1 MPGKGE
7 LAGRIKTLRKKAGLN
22 QDELA
27 DLIDVSIMTV
37 RRWEWGA
44 RSPRMEEVKRI
55 AAALHVTEAELLNGP
70 SSTEWRIEAVFKKEE
85 DWEMNKSIDMCAGGP
100 NMFLAEVGTEKIA
113 LNLVGA
119 PQSEEE
125 LDGLWAK
132 LKPQIMNMLKLRDG
146 LNAGLAAATA

>member
-1 MPGKGE
+1 MSCGAKIWALRRAMKLSRRKVAE
-7 LAGRIKTLRKKAGLN
+7 AGRFSVDTLR
-22 QDELA
+22 
-27 DLIDVSIMTV
+27 
-37 RRWEWGA
+37 RW
-44 RSPRMEEVKRI
+44 
-55 AAALHVTEAELLNGP
+55 ELLNGP
-70 SSTEWRIEAVFKKEE
+70 ATTEWRIEAVFKKEE
-85 DWEMNKSIDMCAGGP
+85 DWEMNKSIDMSAGAP

-146 LNAGLAAATA
+146 LNAGLAAVTA

>member
-1 MPGKGE
+1 MFLKE
-7 LAGRIKTLRKKAGLN
+7 WRERNGLT
-22 QDELA
+22 QEALA
-27 DLIDVSIMTV
+27 DRIGCHTNTV
-37 RRWEWGA
+37 RRWELGHREPKA
-44 RSPRMEEVKRI
+44 SDILKLCT
-55 AAALHVTEAELLNGP
+55 ALHVTEAELLNGP
-70 SSTEWRIEAVFKKEE
+70 ATTEWRIEAVFKKEE
-85 DWEMNKSIDMCAGGP
+85 DWEMNKSIDMSAGGP

-146 LNAGLAAATA
+146 LNAGLAAVTA

>member
-1 MPGKGE
+1 MSE
-7 LAGRIKTLRKKAGLN
+7 RSDLAGRIRELRKKAGLK

-27 DLIDVSIMTV
+27 EAIGVHLITIS
-37 RRWEWGA
+37 RWENGVDVPKTLKLQRLA
-44 RSPRMEEVKRI
+44 S
-55 AAALHVTEAELLNGP
+55 ALHVTEAELLNGP
-70 SSTEWRIEAVFKKEE
+70 ATTEWRIEAVFKKEE
-85 DWEMNKSIDMCAGGP
+85 DWEMNKSIDMSAGGP
-100 NMFLAEVGTEKIA
+100 NMFLAEVGAEKIA

-146 LNAGLAAATA
+146 LNAGRAAVTA